1 MKMGTLNLY
10 IINVVKV
17 QSKTWSIVPIF
28 LWIFTKLEC

>member
-1 MKMGTLNLY
+1 MKMGTLILY

-17 QSKTWSIVPIF
+17 QSKLGSIVPIF